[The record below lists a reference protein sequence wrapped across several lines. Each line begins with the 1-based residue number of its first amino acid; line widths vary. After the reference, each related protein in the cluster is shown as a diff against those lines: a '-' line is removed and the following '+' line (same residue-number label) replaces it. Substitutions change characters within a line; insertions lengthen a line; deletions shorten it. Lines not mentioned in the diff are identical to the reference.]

1 MPFTTGSGFNRLLD
15 MSTPT
20 STPELCLRG
29 GRVIDPE
36 RGIDTVTDVLIGG
49 GTILAVGPAD
59 ESFPGGSI
67 PPEVQVVDVT
77 GLVVTPGLIDLHAHV
92 YPGLGNFCVGPD
104 EAGVERGVPIVVDG
118 GTSGTATIRLARDW
132 LEALQPKTRV
142 LSFVDPCVLYLATH
156 DFICHKLE
164 IANDLRNLD
173 LDAAAAA
180 LELPDVVGFKVRV
193 CHAGDP
199 AESPFLEGAKSVA
212 GDRPIMVHLGRF
224 PHTPSITPPVLLGSL
239 RTGDIITHAYRG
251 ASGVFPSGGDDVIPE
266 FRDAYERGVL
276 LDVGHSATDFR
287 FADARRLYEHGFKVT
302 SASTDLNIFNIDRVV
317 VSLPETLSK
326 MLVLGYSLEETIAM
340 GTCNTAR
347 AIRHEHE
354 LGNLDVGRSAEV
366 SVMRLEEGPCHL
378 SDGYETV
385 EGERRLVPVGC
396 VRAGEWIP
404 ATAGLEPELAP
415 KVLAAV

>member
-1 MPFTTGSGFNRLLD
+1 

-20 STPELCLRG
+20 PTPDLCLRG

-36 RGIDTVTDVLIGG
+36 RGIDEVTDVLIGG
-49 GTILAVGPAD
+49 GKILAVGSATEHLGVQELP
-59 ESFPGGSI
+59 S
-67 PPEVQVVDVT
+67 EVQIVDVT

-224 PHTPSITPPVLLGSL
+224 PHTPSITPPVLLDSL
-239 RTGDIITHAYRG
+239 RAGDIITHAYRG
-251 ASGVFPSGGDDVIPE
+251 ASGVFPSGSDEVIPE
-266 FRDAYERGVL
+266 FREAYERGVL

-326 MLVLGYSLEETIAM
+326 MLVLGFSLQETIAM
-340 GTCNTAR
+340 GTCNTAA
-347 AIRHEHE
+347 AIRHSHE

-366 SVMRLEEGPCHL
+366 SVMRLEEGECHL

-385 EGERRLVPVGC
+385 VGDRRLVPVGC

>member
-1 MPFTTGSGFNRLLD
+1 

-20 STPELCLRG
+20 PTPDLCLRG

-36 RGIDTVTDVLIGG
+36 RGIDEVTDVLIGG
-49 GTILAVGPAD
+49 GKILAVGSATEHLGVQELP
-59 ESFPGGSI
+59 S
-67 PPEVQVVDVT
+67 EVQIVDVT

-224 PHTPSITPPVLLGSL
+224 PHTPSITPPVLLDSL
-239 RTGDIITHAYRG
+239 RAGDIITHAYRG
-251 ASGVFPSGGDDVIPE
+251 ASGVFPSGSDEVIPE
-266 FRDAYERGVL
+266 FRGAYERGVL

-326 MLVLGYSLEETIAM
+326 MLVLGFSLQETIAM
-340 GTCNTAR
+340 GTCNTAA
-347 AIRHEHE
+347 AIRHSHE

-366 SVMRLEEGPCHL
+366 SVMRLEEGECHL

-385 EGERRLVPVGC
+385 VGDRRLVPVGC

>member
-1 MPFTTGSGFNRLLD
+1 

-20 STPELCLRG
+20 PTPDLCLRG

-36 RGIDTVTDVLIGG
+36 RGIDEVTDVLIGG
-49 GTILAVGPAD
+49 GKILAVGSATEHLGVQELP
-59 ESFPGGSI
+59 S
-67 PPEVQVVDVT
+67 EVQIVDVT

-132 LEALQPKTRV
+132 LDALQPKTRV

-239 RTGDIITHAYRG
+239 RAGDIITHAYRG
-251 ASGVFPSGGDDVIPE
+251 ASGVFPSGSDEVIPE
-266 FRDAYERGVL
+266 FREAYERGVL

-326 MLVLGYSLEETIAM
+326 MLVLGFSLQETIAM
-340 GTCNTAR
+340 GTCNTAA
-347 AIRHEHE
+347 AIRHSHE

-366 SVMRLEEGPCHL
+366 SVMRLEEGECHL

-385 EGERRLVPVGC
+385 VGDRRLVPVGC

>member
-1 MPFTTGSGFNRLLD
+1 

-20 STPELCLRG
+20 PTPDLCLRG

-36 RGIDTVTDVLIGG
+36 RGVDTVTDVLIGG
-49 GTILAVGPAD
+49 GKILAVGPAD
-59 ESFPGGSI
+59 AWFRDAGIADGAI
-67 PPEVQVVDVT
+67 PAEVQVVDVT

-104 EAGVERGVPIVVDG
+104 QAGVERGVPIVVDG

-132 LEALQPKTRV
+132 LDALQPKTRV

-224 PHTPSITPPVLLGSL
+224 PHTPSITPPVLLQSL
-239 RTGDIITHAYRG
+239 RSGDIITHAYRG
-251 ASGVFPSGGDDVIPE
+251 ASGVFPSGRDEVIPE

-287 FADARRLYEHGFKVT
+287 FADARRLYEKGFKVT

-326 MLVLGYSLEETIAM
+326 MLVLGFSLQETIAM
-340 GTCNTAR
+340 GTCGTAK
-347 AIRHEHE
+347 AIRHEDE

-366 SVMRLEEGPCHL
+366 SVMRLEEGPCQL

-385 EGERRLVPVGC
+385 EGDRRLVPVGC
-396 VRAGEWIP
+396 VRGGEWIP

-415 KVLAAV
+415 KVLAAI

>member
-1 MPFTTGSGFNRLLD
+1 

-20 STPELCLRG
+20 PTPDLCLRG

-36 RGIDTVTDVLIGG
+36 RGIDEVTDVLIGG
-49 GTILAVGPAD
+49 GKILAVGSATEHLGVQELP
-59 ESFPGGSI
+59 S
-67 PPEVQVVDVT
+67 EVQIVDVT

-173 LDAAAAA
+173 LDATAAA

-224 PHTPSITPPVLLGSL
+224 PHTPSITPPVLLDSL
-239 RTGDIITHAYRG
+239 RAGDIITHAYRG
-251 ASGVFPSGGDDVIPE
+251 ASGVFPSGSDEVIPE
-266 FRDAYERGVL
+266 FREAYERGVL

-302 SASTDLNIFNIDRVV
+302 SASTDLNIFNIFRVV

-326 MLVLGYSLEETIAM
+326 MLVLGFSLQETIAM
-340 GTCNTAR
+340 GTCNTAA
-347 AIRHEHE
+347 AIRHSHE

-366 SVMRLEEGPCHL
+366 SVMRLEEGECHL

-385 EGERRLVPVGC
+385 VGDRRLVPVGC

>member
-1 MPFTTGSGFNRLLD
+1 

-20 STPELCLRG
+20 PTPDLCLRG

-36 RGIDTVTDVLIGG
+36 RGIDEVTDVLIGG
-49 GTILAVGPAD
+49 GKILAVGSATEHLGVQELP
-59 ESFPGGSI
+59 S
-67 PPEVQVVDVT
+67 EVQIVDVT

-132 LEALQPKTRV
+132 LDALQPKTRV

-224 PHTPSITPPVLLGSL
+224 PHTPSITPPVLLDSL
-239 RTGDIITHAYRG
+239 RAGDIITHAYRG
-251 ASGVFPSGGDDVIPE
+251 ASGVFPSGSDEVIPE
-266 FRDAYERGVL
+266 FREAYERGVL

-326 MLVLGYSLEETIAM
+326 MLVLGFSLQETIAM
-340 GTCNTAR
+340 GTCNTAA
-347 AIRHEHE
+347 AIRHSHE

-366 SVMRLEEGPCHL
+366 SVMRLEEGECHL

-385 EGERRLVPVGC
+385 VGDRRLVPVGC

>member
-1 MPFTTGSGFNRLLD
+1 

-20 STPELCLRG
+20 PIPDLCLRG

-36 RGIDTVTDVLIGG
+36 RGIDEVTDVLIGG
-49 GTILAVGPAD
+49 GKILAVGSATEHLGVQELP
-59 ESFPGGSI
+59 S
-67 PPEVQVVDVT
+67 EVQIVDVT

-224 PHTPSITPPVLLGSL
+224 PHTPSITPPVLLDSL
-239 RTGDIITHAYRG
+239 RAGDIITHAYRG
-251 ASGVFPSGGDDVIPE
+251 ASGVFPSGTDEVIPE
-266 FRDAYERGVL
+266 FREAYERGVL

-326 MLVLGYSLEETIAM
+326 MLVLGFSLQETIAM
-340 GTCNTAR
+340 GTCNTAA
-347 AIRHEHE
+347 AIRHSHE

-366 SVMRLEEGPCHL
+366 SVMRLEEGECHL

-385 EGERRLVPVGC
+385 VGDRRLVPVGC

>member
-1 MPFTTGSGFNRLLD
+1 

-20 STPELCLRG
+20 PTPDLCLHG

-36 RGIDTVTDVLIGG
+36 RGIDQVTDVLIGG
-49 GTILAVGPAD
+49 GRIIAVGPATEHFVD
-59 ESFPGGSI
+59 GVL
-67 PPEVQVVDVT
+67 PPEVEVVDVT

-132 LEALQPKTRV
+132 LDALQPRTRV

-199 AESPFLEGAKSVA
+199 SESPFLEGAKSVA
-212 GDRPIMVHLGRF
+212 GDKPIMVHLGRF
-224 PHTPSITPPVLLGSL
+224 PHTPSITAPVLLDSL
-239 RTGDIITHAYRG
+239 RSGDIITHAYRG
-251 ASGVFPSGGDDVIPE
+251 ASGVFPPGRDEVIPQFAE
-266 FRDAYERGVL
+266 AYERGVL

-287 FADARRLYEHGFKVT
+287 FADARRLYERGFKVT

-326 MLVLGYSLEETIAM
+326 MLVLGFSLDEAIAM
-340 GTCNTAR
+340 GTCNTAA
-347 AIRHEHE
+347 AIRMGDE

-385 EGERRLVPVGC
+385 VGDRRLVPVGC